1 MISSEIAAL
10 PRPVSAASG
19 ATRSRKIGI
28 KVEDVPVMGC
38 VVSFRAA
45 SRPARNR
52 GALRWV
58 CVRARACVWG
68 GGASALW
75 LRVRAPRCG
84 PCGPPAAGTAS
95 ETGRPGYVGGCPG
108 MTLSSTVE
116 TRGRHGRTS
125 GSRGLLRPA
134 DQFPKPAC
142 GTARG
147 YRLVCLEC
155 CARHSRIEQPKRFLK
170 TYLSR

>member
-1 MISSEIAAL
+1 MISSAIAAL

-52 GALRWV
+52 GTLR
-58 CVRARACVWG
+58 WG
-68 GGASALW
+68 GGLPQSGARTSALW
-75 LRVRAPRCG
+75 LRARAPR
-84 PCGPPAAGTAS
+84 CGPPAAGTAS

-134 DQFPKPAC
+134 NQFPKPAC

>member
-1 MISSEIAAL
+1 MISSAIAAL

-52 GALRWV
+52 GTLRWGGLPQNG
-58 CVRARACVWG
+58 ART
-68 GGASALW
+68 SALW
-75 LRVRAPRCG
+75 LRARAPR
-84 PCGPPAAGTAS
+84 CGPPAAGTASETGRPGYS

-108 MTLSSTVE
+108 MTLSSTLK
-116 TRGRHGRTS
+116 RGDGMDEQADRVDCCGPQIS
-125 GSRGLLRPA
+125 SRSPRVVQQGVIGWSA
-134 DQFPKPAC
+134 WNA
-142 GTARG
+142 ARAIHA
-147 YRLVCLEC
+147 LNSQN
-155 CARHSRIEQPKRFLK
+155 AS
-170 TYLSR
+170 